1 MRRLQIALVVAFLTT
16 VILAGA
22 VLARSWADLS
32 LAWNVIASGGGRV
45 TSGSYALTGSIAQPV
60 VGAAQ
65 SSNYRLG
72 AGFWYGVREPAPPTP
87 TPTSTTP
94 PPATATPT
102 STTPPTPTATA
113 TTPPTGA
120 HRIHLPVLDKGYW

>member
-1 MRRLQIALVVAFLTT
+1 MRRLQIALVVALVTT
-16 VILAGA
+16 AVLAGVA
-22 VLARSWADLS
+22 VARSWADLS
-32 LAWNVIASGGGRV
+32 LSWHVIASGGGRSA
-45 TSGSYALTGSIAQPV
+45 SGSYVVTGSIAQPV

-65 SSNYRLG
+65 SSGYRLG

-94 PPATATPT
+94 PPPTSTPT

-113 TTPPTGA
+113 TTPPGV
-120 HRIHLPVLDKGYW
+120 HRLYLPVLVKGH